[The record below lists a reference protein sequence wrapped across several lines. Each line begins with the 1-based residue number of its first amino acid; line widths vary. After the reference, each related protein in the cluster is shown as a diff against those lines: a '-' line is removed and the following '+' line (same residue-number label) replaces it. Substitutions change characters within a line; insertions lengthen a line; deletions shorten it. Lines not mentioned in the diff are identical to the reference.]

1 MRQRSIQ
8 NYLNLLDVL
17 NDSFFMQRVKKNCAG
32 DIFKINNN
40 FYSMDNFVTYKFFRY
55 KSFSDK
61 KTFYKKMSLKDPR
74 TLRKCYENLQHQ
86 MPDLQSSKTLTFFR
100 AL

>member
-1 MRQRSIQ
+1 MIHFSCKE
-8 NYLNLLDVL
+8 L
-17 NDSFFMQRVKKNCAG
+17 KK
-32 DIFKINNN
+32 IVPETFFKINNN

-55 KSFSDK
+55 KSFSDM

-86 MPDLQSSKTLTFFR
+86 MPDLQSSKTLTFLELFKR
-100 AL
+100 YKIH

>member
-32 DIFKINNN
+32 DIFQN
-40 FYSMDNFVTYKFFRY
+40 
-55 KSFSDK
+55 
-61 KTFYKKMSLKDPR
+61 
-74 TLRKCYENLQHQ
+74 
-86 MPDLQSSKTLTFFR
+86 
-100 AL
+100 